1 MIKPYNLEKILI
13 YITIIAG
20 FLGSVLN
27 YNVGSFAIFPYRI
40 LLPLMSMILFLR
52 FLGQRQT
59 TAYRYIKVSNYIL
72 FYIFWAFYALLSLL
86 WAVDKNRAILNIIF
100 LNTGILCV
108 FLIVYYFKD
117 INSMNRIFKIWLI
130 AFIIM
135 IGIGIWEILT
145 GNHLPG
151 SKYSDLQN
159 YYFRYLPVAVFYNTN
174 DFATFISISLPIILI
189 GISQIIKSLKWYVGA
204 AVFIIA
210 IYVLANTQSGA
221 NIVAVILEMSFWFL
235 ILQKGISR
243 IKIIVFALLASLL
256 IFSFYSDIAQTA
268 LNKVTVQLN
277 TIPTDL
283 AEGANRKSLYLNG
296 LHFAIESYGFGVGAG
311 NVEYYMEN
319 SPIYFTHAID
329 MHNWFLEILVN
340 YGILVFIGYLF
351 LYFGLLRSLY
361 QIYRKT
367 KFPQYK
373 LAAQGLLVSMVGFSV
388 ASLSSSSI
396 ISFIPQWLLFG
407 CALALI
413 NIARQK

>member
-1 MIKPYNLEKILI
+1 
-13 YITIIAG
+13 
-20 FLGSVLN
+20 
-27 YNVGSFAIFPYRI
+27 
-40 LLPLMSMILFLR
+40 MILFLR

-59 TAYRYIKVSNYIL
+59 AVYRYKKVSNYIL

-86 WAVDKNRAILNIIF
+86 WAVDKNGAILNIIF

-117 INSMNRIFKIWLI
+117 INSMNRIFKIWSI

-145 GNHLPG
+145 GHHLTG
-151 SKYSDLQN
+151 SIYSGPIN
-159 YYFRYLPVAVFYNTN
+159 IIFRYLPAAVFHNTN

-189 GISQIIKSLKWYVGA
+189 GISQIIKSLRWYVGT

-210 IYVLANTQSGA
+210 IYVLTNTESGS
-221 NIVAVILEMSFWFL
+221 NFVALILEMTFWFFFL
-235 ILQKGISR
+235 LKAISR
-243 IKIIVFALLASLL
+243 IKIIIIIIIASLL

-268 LNKVTVQLN
+268 LNKVTQQFN

-283 AEGANRKSLYLNG
+283 AEGSIRRSLYLNG
-296 LHFAIESYGFGVGAG
+296 LYFAIESYGFGVGAG
-311 NVEYYMEN
+311 NEEYYMEN
-319 SPIYFTHAID
+319 SPIYQAVGI
-329 MHNWFLEILVN
+329 HNWMLEILVN
-340 YGILVFIGYLF
+340 YGIWVFIGYLF

-361 QIYRKT
+361 QIYRKS

-373 LAAQGLLVSMVGFSV
+373 LAAQGLMASMVGFSV

-396 ISFIPQWLLFG
+396 ISFIPQWLLFA
-407 CALALI
+407 CALALV